1 MTWSG
6 PQDSGIVPKQGGILD
21 GPQEPKKALET
32 LEWFL
37 RF

>member
-6 PQDSGIVPKQGGILD
+6 PQGSGIVPKQGSILD
-21 GPQEPKKALET
+21 GPQEPKALET